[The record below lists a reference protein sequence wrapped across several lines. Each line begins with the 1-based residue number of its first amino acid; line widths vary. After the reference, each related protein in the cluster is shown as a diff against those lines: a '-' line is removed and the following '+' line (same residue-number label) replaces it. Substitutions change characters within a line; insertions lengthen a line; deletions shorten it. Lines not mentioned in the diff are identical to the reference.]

1 MAQRKVR
8 VLPDEI
14 ANRIA
19 AGEVVERPASVVK
32 ELVENAVDA
41 GASRVRVR
49 LEGAGKR
56 LVAVEDDGEGMVRED
71 ALLALER
78 HATSK
83 IASAGDLDGIVT
95 LGFRGEALP
104 SIASVSRVRI
114 VTRTEEA
121 PEGTEIRV
129 EGGRIASVRAVGTPR
144 GTTVEVADLFFNV
157 PARRKFLKGDATELR
172 HCAEVLTQLALVH
185 HDVGFDVR
193 SGPRPL
199 LAVPPGQ
206 SLEDRTEQI
215 VGPEAPGG
223 LHWACWDE
231 GERSLQLAY
240 TAPHE
245 GRGYRKGVRF
255 FVNGRPVQDRLL
267 LRALLE
273 GYKGLLERGRYPVAL
288 LWLVMP
294 PAEVD
299 VNVHPA
305 KREVRFRD
313 EGRVFRW
320 VAGCVAEALSGAQWL
335 RGAPSPGGR
344 GGAEPP
350 AERRPELTRVAEA
363 VEGYARR
370 ALRAAPGPAA
380 GGRRGGDGLRRPAR
394 PGAALRAPAAP
405 AELPLQRPP
414 RPGVSPGPFQGLR
427 FVAAVDATYLLF
439 VDPAGREVVVIDQHA
454 AHERILYERFL
465 GSAGR
470 PASQGLLIP
479 VTFECTASERAAYEE
494 RREAIESLGFRV
506 EPFGSSALAVT
517 EAPGGLDPGA
527 VESVVRD
534 LLGAAAAEDVAL
546 EGEARREALARRAA
560 CAAAVKARQA
570 LDASEAEELLR
581 RLGGLRNPSHCPHGR
596 PLVVRLDRR
605 GLEALFHRR

>member
-104 SIASVSRVRI
+104 SIASVSRARI
-114 VTRTEEA
+114 VTRTQEA

-157 PARRKFLKGDATELR
+157 PARRKFLKGDVTELR

-193 SGPRPL
+193 SGQRPL
-199 LAVPPGQ
+199 LAVPTGQ

-231 GERSLQLAY
+231 GPRSLQLAY
-240 TAPHE
+240 TAPHG
-245 GRGYRKGVRF
+245 GRGHRKGVRF

-288 LWLVMP
+288 LWLVLP

-320 VAGCVAEALSGAQWL
+320 VAGSVAEALSRAPWL
-335 RGAPSPGGR
+335 KGAPAPGEKGPS
-344 GGAEPP
+344 EPS
-350 AERRPELTRVAEA
+350 AGRRPELARVAEA

-370 ALRAAPGPAA
+370 ALRQAPGD
-380 GGRRGGDGLRRPAR
+380 GIGRGGTGPRRPAG
-394 PGAALRAPAAP
+394 PGLRAPAAR
-405 AELPLQRPP
+405 AALPLGSPA
-414 RPGVSPGPFQGLR
+414 PGEEPPGPFHGLR
-427 FVAAVDATYLLF
+427 FLAAVDATYLIF

-465 GSAGR
+465 GSRGR

-479 VTFECTASERAAYEE
+479 VTFECTAAERAAYEE
-494 RREAIESLGFRV
+494 RREVIETLGFRV
-506 EPFGSSALAVT
+506 EAFGASALAVT
-517 EAPGGLDPGA
+517 EAPAGLDPGA
-527 VESVVRD
+527 VESAVRD
-534 LLGAAAAEDVAL
+534 LLGADAAADVAL
-546 EGEARREALARRAA
+546 EGEARKEALARRAA

-570 LDASEAEELLR
+570 LDPSEAEELLR

>member
-32 ELVENAVDA
+32 ELVENSVDA

-56 LVAVEDDGEGMVRED
+56 LVAVEDDGEGMARED

-83 IASAGDLDGIVT
+83 ISSAGDLDGIVT

-114 VTRTEEA
+114 VTRTGES

-144 GTTVEVADLFFNV
+144 GTAVEVADIFFNV

-193 SGPRPL
+193 SGGRL
-199 LAVPPGQ
+199 LMAVPPGQ

-240 TAPHE
+240 GAPHE
-245 GRGYRKGVRF
+245 GRGHRKGVRF

-273 GYKGLLERGRYPVAL
+273 GHKGLLERGRYPVAL

-320 VAGCVAEALSGAQWL
+320 VAGCVAEALSRAPWL
-335 RGAPSPGGR
+335 RGAPPPAGKA
-344 GGAEPP
+344 GAEPQ

-363 VEGYARR
+363 VEGYARK
-370 ALRAAPGPAA
+370 ALRAPL
-380 GGRRGGDGLRRPAR
+380 GGRWGGQGPRRPAR
-394 PGAALRAPAAP
+394 PGAALRAPTAAG
-405 AELPLQRPP
+405 ELPLQMPP
-414 RPGVSPGPFQGLR
+414 RPGAAPGPFQGFR
-427 FVAAVDATYLLF
+427 FLACVDATYLLF
-439 VDPAGREVVVIDQHA
+439 VDPGGTEVVVIDQHA
-454 AHERILYERFL
+454 AHERILYERLL

-479 VTFECTASERAAYEE
+479 VTFECTAAERAAYEE
-494 RREAIESLGFRV
+494 RREAIGSLGFRV
-506 EPFGSSALAVT
+506 EPFGASALAVT

-527 VESVVRD
+527 VERAVRD
-534 LLGAAAAEDVAL
+534 LLGAAAADDVAL

-570 LDASEAEELLR
+570 LDPSEAEELLR